1 MRQYKILAAGFGKSW
16 GRLIEQSAEEEIP
29 LIRGTPQAGCSTLS
43 SAVRGKIVLVSR
55 GGCQFVQK
63 LKNAQAKGA
72 LGIIVGNNAN
82 NGYFEMDRP
91 DDTPDSEL
99 TIPIASVPL
108 SVSRQLLEVLDAKRQ
123 TTLRVMER
131 TVPAN
136 AYDNI
141 ADFSSSGPTI
151 DYRIK
156 PDIVA
161 PGRITSVWGD
171 GSKHNA
177 PGQCLLKTSSGTSMA
192 TPVVAGAAVL
202 VRQYFTDGFYPSG
215 KKNPKNAYQ
224 PSAALIKATLLGG
237 AFPMDGY
244 TEAGLPLEPP
254 PSPRQ
259 GFGRVYLETSI
270 PVVGS
275 QKWKEG
281 WRLQVID
288 RASLARDA
296 SHEYCVSALGGPI
309 RITLV
314 WTDPPALVQANSFL
328 VNDLDLSV
336 RSAGLKGRV
345 LLGNGVQD
353 RVNNVERVHVDDMP
367 KGNLAIVVEAAN
379 IASAYQI
386 QSYALVVQGHF
397 NGILQSAYNPYQ
409 SETPSA
415 AEMCIITL
423 AELTSGPDGPTN
435 SSRPEFT
442 FTTKSG
448 VQPVNGFECK
458 LTDAEGA
465 KEGANAA
472 LHDWKECSS
481 PWKYND
487 LPDMVQSPFPPPW
500 TETMCCRRIPLR
512 CGRRTKT
519 SKRRGNLLWIP
530 KLR

>member
-16 GRLIEQSAEEEIP
+16 GSLIERSAEEEIP
-29 LIRGTPQAGCSTLS
+29 LIRGSPQTGCTTLS
-43 SAVRGKIVLVSR
+43 RAVRGAIVLVSR

-91 DDTPDSEL
+91 NDTPDSEL

-108 SVSRQLLEVLDAKRQ
+108 SISLQLLEVLDVKHQ
-123 TTLRVMER
+123 TTLRVMEK
-131 TVPAN
+131 TVPEN

-171 GSKHNA
+171 GSRHNA

-215 KKNPKNAYQ
+215 KKNPNNAHQ

-237 AFPMDGY
+237 AFPMNGY

-259 GFGRVYLETSI
+259 GYGRVYLETSI
-270 PVVGS
+270 PVAGS

-288 RASLARDA
+288 RATLERDG

-314 WTDPPALVQANSFL
+314 WTDPPASLEASSVL

-353 RVNNVERVHVDDMP
+353 RVNNVERVQVDDMP
-367 KGNLAIVVEAAN
+367 KGNLAIVVEATKIGAG
-379 IASAYQI
+379 YQT

-397 NGILQSAYNPYQ
+397 HGILQSTYNPYQ
-409 SETPSA
+409 SQAASA

-423 AELTSGPDGPTN
+423 AVLKSGPDGPTN

-448 VQPVNGFECK
+448 VQPVDGFECK

-465 KEGANAA
+465 REATNTA
-472 LHDWKECSS
+472 LHDWKACSS
-481 PWKYND
+481 PWTYND
-487 LPDMVQSPFPPPW
+487 LPDMVHRPLARPFPPH
-500 TETMCCRRIPLR
+500 
-512 CGRRTKT
+512 TK
-519 SKRRGNLLWIP
+519 
-530 KLR
+530 